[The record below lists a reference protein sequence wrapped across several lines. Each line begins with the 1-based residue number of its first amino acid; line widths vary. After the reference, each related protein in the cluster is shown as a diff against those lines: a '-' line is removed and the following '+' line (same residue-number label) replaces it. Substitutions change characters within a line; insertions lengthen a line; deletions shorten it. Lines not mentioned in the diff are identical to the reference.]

1 MQFERQTDPIEV
13 SVVIPCLNEEDT
25 LARCIEKARRA
36 LREHNIAGEIV
47 VADNGSTDSSRAIAE
62 REQASV
68 VTIKEPGYG
77 SALMG
82 GIAAASG
89 RFVIIGDADDSDDF
103 LEIPNIVEKL
113 REGSDLVQGCR
124 LPAGGGSIRP
134 GAMPFLHRWVG
145 NPFFSFLV
153 RKWFHAPINDVY
165 CGLRGYLVAMP
176 GLRIGHA
183 TFDAHTLLFSSLA
196 ILCGY
201 QCDKAVA
208 LI

>member
-1 MQFERQTDPIEV
+1 MEFERQTEPIEV

-62 REQASV
+62 REQAQV

-89 RFVIIGDADDSDDF
+89 RFVIIGDADDSYDF

-145 NPFFSFLV
+145 NPFF
-153 RKWFHAPINDVY
+153 R
-165 CGLRGYLVAMP
+165 
-176 GLRIGHA
+176 
-183 TFDAHTLLFSSLA
+183 FSSGNGFMPRSTTFTVACAVLPGPCTNGS
-196 ILCGY
+196 IS
-201 QCDKAVA
+201 VA
-208 LI
+208 LEWSSPRR